1 MPPIRP
7 VRRGQLISPWGI
19 GAMIDFPKDESLMT
33 CGLDV
38 WPMASEKCPEELLVT
53 EERLQKRLGV
63 THFRLPPEFRDPG
76 SGVQHPNLRIP
87 FMRFP
92 QWHYCPK
99 CGAMEK
105 LSIFGGRQRCKG
117 PNYADGMSC
126 HATAPNRRPWLI
138 PVRFVAIC
146 GRGHIEDFP
155 FMEWVHREKA
165 FDESHKLRLRAGRS
179 ASTLSGIKIT
189 CSCREQY
196 SMAGAFNP
204 HSMDKVK
211 QQGCGGHRP
220 WLGKVEDEKVCGH
233 ELHVVQRGASNVYFP
248 EVRSSIYL
256 PQWESS
262 VDRKIVE
269 VLENRWSLLTRG
281 LVDGKIDRV
290 RVEVIAEQ
298 YNIDPERLMEA
309 ALKRFENS
317 SSPLDDENDSEETY
331 RKSEY
336 DAVLSCTGGD
346 NQDFYVTR
354 KSIDEYQAVINQC
367 FNSISLIH
375 KLRETRVLA
384 GFSRFLPDD
393 GRLLQ
398 EKIADLSVGNIDWL
412 PAIVVRGEGIFFEF
426 DRELIEEWGNRRDVA
441 VRTNLLIK
449 NFNDARKRRGQV
461 PRPLNSRFILLHTFA
476 HIIINQLSFECGY
489 GSSAIRERIYC
500 NTENAQNSMNGVLI
514 YTASGDSEGS
524 MGGLV
529 RQGIPGNLEGIIS
542 TALNSAEWCSSDP
555 VCMQSHGQGPDSCN
569 LAACHSCALLSET
582 CCEEGNRLLDR
593 ALIVGTLNQRDLG
606 YFSGLLGN
614 INKIS
619 LRDTD
624 QLDFTD
630 SHEKCMEGIEKHFK
644 VSFEKVGNCEYTSND
659 NQYRVICLFS
669 KKYLNKNYTRY
680 WYSFR
685 PNQKTFL
692 DESEES
698 YIAFGCGSPNRIVLM
713 NKTEFYPLL
722 ERMRTTGSDKNL
734 YWHVELFDKD
744 ERIFIISRQPE
755 KGKDIT
761 EYLISNSS

>member
-1 MPPIRP
+1 MPPNKP

-38 WPMASEKCPEELLVT
+38 WPMALDQCPDEFLVT

-63 THFRLPPEFRDPG
+63 SHFRLPPEFRDPG
-76 SGVQHPNLRIP
+76 SGVQYPNLRIP
-87 FMRFP
+87 FIRFP

-117 PNYADGMSC
+117 PNYSDGMSC
-126 HATAPNRRPWLI
+126 HTITPNRRPWLI
-138 PVRFVAIC
+138 PVRFVAVC

-155 FMEWVHREKA
+155 FMEWVHRDKT

-189 CSCREQY
+189 CSCGDQY

-204 HSMDKVK
+204 HSLDKVK
-211 QQGCGGHRP
+211 QQGCSGHRP
-220 WLGKVEDEKVCGH
+220 WLGEIEDERVCGH
-233 ELHVVQRGASNVYFP
+233 ELHVIQRGASNVYFP

-269 VLENRWSLLTRG
+269 VLENRWPLLTRG

-290 RVEVIAEQ
+290 RVEFIAEE
-298 YNIDPERLMEA
+298 YSIDPEKLMKA
-309 ALKRFENS
+309 ALKRFDNTSSTLENV
-317 SSPLDDENDSEETY
+317 DDSEETY

-336 DAVLSCTGGD
+336 DAILSRTGGD

-354 KSIDEYQAVINQC
+354 RSIDKYQTDIKQC

-384 GFSRFLPDD
+384 GFSRYLPDD
-393 GRLLQ
+393 GRPLQ
-398 EKIADLSVGNIDWL
+398 EKITDLFIGSTDWL

-426 DRELIEEWGNRRDVA
+426 DRELVEEWSNRRGVA
-441 VRTNLLIK
+441 ARTDLLIK
-449 NFNDARKRRGQV
+449 NFDDARNRRGQA
-461 PRPLNSRFILLHTFA
+461 PRPLNPRFILLHTFA

-500 NTENAQNSMNGVLI
+500 NTEDPHTPMNGVLI

-529 RQGIPGNLEGIIS
+529 RQGMPGNLEGIIS
-542 TALNSAEWCSSDP
+542 AALNSAEWCSSDP
-555 VCMQSHGQGPDSCN
+555 VCMQSHGQGPDNCN
-569 LAACHSCALLSET
+569 LAACHSCALLPET

-593 ALIVGTLNQRDLG
+593 ALIGGTIEQRSLG
-606 YFSGLLGN
+606 YFSSLLDSAGR
-614 INKIS
+614 IS
-619 LRDTD
+619 LQDTN
-624 QLDFTD
+624 QLEFLDY
-630 SHEKCMEGIEKHFK
+630 HEKCMESVAKYLK
-644 VSFEKVGNCEYTSND
+644 VSFEKVGNSQYISSD
-659 NQYRVICLFS
+659 DKYRVICLFS
-669 KKYLNKNYTRY
+669 KEYSHKNYTRY

-685 PNQKTFL
+685 TNQKAFL
-692 DESEES
+692 DKAENS
-698 YIAFGCGSPNRIVLM
+698 YIALGFGSPDRIVLIS
-713 NKTEFYPLL
+713 KTELYSLL
-722 ERMRTTGSDKNL
+722 ERMRTTGFDRNL
-734 YWHVELFDKD
+734 YWHVELFDRD
-744 ERIFIISRQPE
+744 E
-755 KGKDIT
+755 KL
-761 EYLISNSS
+761 LIVSP